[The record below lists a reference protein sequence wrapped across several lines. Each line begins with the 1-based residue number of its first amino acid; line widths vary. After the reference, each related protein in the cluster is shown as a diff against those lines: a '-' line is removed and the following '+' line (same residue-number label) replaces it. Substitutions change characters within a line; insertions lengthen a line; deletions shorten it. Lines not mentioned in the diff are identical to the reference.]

1 MTSRVSR
8 WSGYLFLILFS
19 LLLTSC
25 RNRTPY
31 PPTLPPV
38 FSATPIQATNQPTAT
53 PTQPP
58 PTDTPVP
65 LAAAIDGQPITLD
78 DYQSELVRYQI
89 SQGAGTGEPTDAA
102 RLAVL
107 DDLINQTLLANGAQ
121 QAGFSIN
128 EADLQARID
137 QLANQIGGAQALA
150 SWMQSYHYT
159 EESFHAAILREA
171 LAAWMRDQIINSV
184 PEAAEQVHARQILLY
199 NEDQANQVYAQL
211 QTGADFATL
220 ANTYDPTLGGNL
232 DWFPRG
238 YLSEKA
244 VEDAAFSLNPGEY
257 STVIQ
262 TTIGYHII
270 QVIER
275 DPERNMT
282 PNVRLVLQEKTLQN
296 WLDERRSQSNIQI
309 FVP

>member
-1 MTSRVSR
+1 MISPVRR
-8 WSGYLFLILFS
+8 WSGFSTLIVFS
-19 LLLTSC
+19 LLLASC

-31 PPTLPPV
+31 PPTLSPV
-38 FSATPIQATNQPTAT
+38 FSATPVQATIQPTAT
-53 PTQPP
+53 STQPP

-65 LAAAIDGQPITLD
+65 LAAAIDGQPITLEE
-78 DYQSELVRYQI
+78 YQSELARYQT
-89 SQGAGTGEPTDAA
+89 SLGAGSGEPTDEA
-102 RLAVL
+102 RLVVL
-107 DDLINQTLLANGAQ
+107 DDLINQTLLANGAR
-121 QAGFSIN
+121 QAGYSIN
-128 EADLQARID
+128 AADLQARID
-137 QLANQIGGAQALA
+137 QIANQIGGMQALA
-150 SWMQSYHYT
+150 SWMQSNHYT
-159 EESFHAAILREA
+159 EAGFHEAILRGA
-171 LAAWMRDQIINSV
+171 MAAWMRDQITNSV

-257 STVIQ
+257 SAVIQ

-270 QVIER
+270 QVIEK
-275 DPERNMT
+275 DPERELT